1 MFPYIVTGISIV
13 IISIFIYIN
22 LKITPKQRTITKAI
36 ASLSFLAVGITSF
49 IYGTGDKTYGYIL
62 LLGLTLGVVGDIGL
76 GLKRVFKKTAHICFI
91 LGTIAFLLGHVAYI
105 SLFVMM
111 APVTLGDVLMA
122 AALALGFIVVGN
134 KAHINYRYMRPIA
147 YMYMATIAFMVIK
160 AISLLPLCGMTT
172 SNIMVALGAVLFVI
186 SDMILAFLYFGDKNQ
201 TYLKTINLITYY
213 SGQLLIALSILY
225 KI

>member
-1 MFPYIVTGISIV
+1 MIPYVAAGISVV

-36 ASLSFLAVGITSF
+36 ASLSFLVVGIISF
-49 IYGTGDKTYGYIL
+49 IYVNDDKMYGYMI
-62 LLGLTLGVVGDIGL
+62 LLGLTLGVMGDIGL
-76 GLKRVFKKTAHICFI
+76 GLKRVYKKTAHICFI
-91 LGTIAFLLGHVAYI
+91 LGTIAFLFGHVAYI

-111 APVTLGDVLMA
+111 APVTVGDVLMA
-122 AALALGFIVVGN
+122 AALALGFMIIGN

-147 YMYMATIAFMVIK
+147 HMYMATIAFMVIK
-160 AISLLPLCGMTT
+160 AVSLLHLCGMTT

-186 SDMILAFLYFGDKNQ
+186 SDMILAFLYFGDKKQ
-201 TYLKTINLITYY
+201 TCLKTINLITYY

-225 KI
+225 K

>member
-1 MFPYIVTGISIV
+1 M
-13 IISIFIYIN
+13 
-22 LKITPKQRTITKAI
+22 
-36 ASLSFLAVGITSF
+36 
-49 IYGTGDKTYGYIL
+49 L
-62 LLGLTLGVVGDIGL
+62 LLGLILGVLGDIGL

-160 AISLLPLCGMTT
+160 AVSLLPLLGMTT
-172 SNIMVALGAVLFVI
+172 SNVMVALGAVLFVI
-186 SDMILAFLYFGDKNQ
+186 SDMILAFLYFGGKKQ

-213 SGQLLIALSILY
+213 GGQLLIALSILY

>member
-1 MFPYIVTGISIV
+1 MIPYIVTGISVV

-49 IYGTGDKTYGYIL
+49 IYGTGDKTYGYML
-62 LLGLTLGVVGDIGL
+62 LLGLILGVLGDIGL

-111 APVTLGDVLMA
+111 APITLGDVLMA

-160 AISLLPLCGMTT
+160 AVSLLPLLGMTT

-186 SDMILAFLYFGDKNQ
+186 SDMILAFLYFGGKKQ

-213 SGQLLIALSILY
+213 GGQLLIALSILY

>member
-186 SDMILAFLYFGDKNQ
+186 SDMILAFLYFGDKKQ